1 MTSTTPDPLPF
12 VSLGHASEPGLRV
25 PQLGF
30 GVWEVPDSE
39 VGPAL
44 ARALE
49 VGYRH
54 VDTARIYG
62 NEAGVGRVLAATD
75 VDRDDLFVTTK
86 LWNDDHTNARQAFE
100 SSVGRLGVD
109 VLDLYLIHWP
119 APGQDTFVPAWK
131 TMLEL
136 HREGRVRSVGVC
148 NFQPAHLQRLLD
160 ETGVLPSMNQ
170 IELSPYLQQRELR
183 AFHTEHGIV
192 TEAWSPLAVRAGL
205 LDDPVVTQVA
215 ASHGVSPAQ
224 VVLRWHIELGNVVL
238 TRSVT
243 PSRISDNFDIFGF
256 QLTDRDHEAL
266 ASLDRGRRTGPDP
279 DRFWA

>member
-1 MTSTTPDPLPF
+1 MTSTTPDHLPS

-39 VGPAL
+39 VGAAL

-62 NEAGVGRVLAATD
+62 NEAGVGRVLATTD
-75 VDRDDLFVTTK
+75 VARDDLFVTTK
-86 LWNDDHTNARQAFE
+86 LWNDDHANAREAFD
-100 SSVGRLGVD
+100 SSVARLGVD

-119 APGQDTFVPAWK
+119 APGQDTFVQAWT

-160 ETGVLPSMNQ
+160 ETGVLPSINQ

-183 AFHTEHGIV
+183 AFHAEHDIV

-205 LDDPVVTQVA
+205 LDDPVLAQIA

-224 VVLRWHIELGNVVL
+224 VVLRWHLELGNVVL

-256 QLTDRDHEAL
+256 QLAAGDHEAL
-266 ASLDRGRRTGPDP
+266 GSLDRGRRTGPDP